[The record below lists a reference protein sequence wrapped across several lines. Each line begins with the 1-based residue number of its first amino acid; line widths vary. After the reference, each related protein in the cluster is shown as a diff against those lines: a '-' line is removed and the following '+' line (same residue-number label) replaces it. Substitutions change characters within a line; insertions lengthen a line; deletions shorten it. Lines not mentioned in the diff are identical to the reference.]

1 MSLESLTSLP
11 IFQNTPFDWTMALA
25 LAALILLVLIT
36 LRRIVRRLHARM
48 LETGQK
54 EFVEIPFEIL
64 SKTTRLFSVVLAGF
78 LALQTL
84 SMSPRT
90 ARVLTSVITL
100 TLFFQSGIWLA
111 TAVAAWLD
119 RKRRKHATQDR
130 AAVSSL
136 GVIGFIAQVTIWS
149 IVVLLALDN
158 LGVNITALV
167 AGLGIGG
174 IAVALAAQNILG
186 DLFASLAITLDRPF
200 VLGDFVIVD
209 DHMGSVEYIG
219 IKTTRIR
226 SLGGELIVM
235 SNADLIKSRMH
246 NYGRMSERRVVFS
259 FGVTYQ
265 TSADDLEAIPRL
277 VRQIIEKQQETRFD
291 RCHFAKYGAFSL
303 DFESVYYVLS
313 PDYNRYMDIQQAI
326 NLAIYREFERHH
338 LDFAYPTQTLYLTR
352 QSRVEPRAARS

>member
-1 MSLESLTSLP
+1 MSLDSFTSLA
-11 IFQNTPFDWTMALA
+11 IFQNTLLDWSI
-25 LAALILLVLIT
+25 ALIVAAVIFAVLIA
-36 LRRIVRRLHARM
+36 LRRTVRRLHARTLATEQ
-48 LETGQK
+48 LEL
-54 EFVEIPFEIL
+54 VEIPFEIL
-64 SKTTRLFSVVLAGF
+64 SRTTALFCVVLAAF

-84 SMSPRT
+84 SMSART
-90 ARVLTSVITL
+90 EHVLTSVITL
-100 TLFFQSGIWLA
+100 AIFFQSGIWLA

-200 VLGDFVIVD
+200 VVGDFLIVD

-219 IKTTRIR
+219 IKTTRVR

-246 NYGRMSERRVVFS
+246 NYGRMAERRVVFS

-265 TSADDLEAIPRL
+265 TSADDVEAIPRL
-277 VRQIIEKQQETRFD
+277 VRQIIETQQETRFD
-291 RCHFAKYGAFSL
+291 RCHFAKYGASSL
-303 DFESVYYVLS
+303 DFEAVYYVLS

-326 NLAIYREFERHH
+326 NVAIYREFERHD

-352 QSRVEPRAARS
+352 QGREEARAARS

>member
-1 MSLESLTSLP
+1 MSLDSLASLP
-11 IFQNTPFDWTMALA
+11 IFQNTPLDWSIALA
-25 LAALILLVLIT
+25 LAAVIFLVVIA
-36 LRRIVRRLHARM
+36 LRRIVRRLHGRM
-48 LETGQK
+48 LATEQT
-54 EFVEIPFEIL
+54 ELLEIPFEIL
-64 SKTTRLFSVVLAGF
+64 SKTTALFAVVLAAF

-84 SMSPRT
+84 AMGPRT
-90 ARVLTSVITL
+90 ARVLSSVITL
-100 TLFFQSGIWLA
+100 TVFFQSGIWLA
-111 TAVAAWLD
+111 TAVTAWLD
-119 RKRRKHATQDR
+119 RKRRRHATQDR
-130 AAVSSL
+130 AALSSL
-136 GVIGFIAQVTIWS
+136 GVIGFIARVTLWS

-200 VLGDFVIVD
+200 VLGDFLIVD

-235 SNADLIKSRMH
+235 SNADLIKSRLH
-246 NYGRMSERRVVFS
+246 NYGRMAERRVVFS

-265 TSADDLEAIPRL
+265 TSADDVEAIPRL
-277 VRQIIEKQQETRFD
+277 VRQIIESQQETRFD
-291 RCHFAKYGAFSL
+291 RCHFATYGASSL
-303 DFESVYYVLS
+303 DFEAVYYVLS